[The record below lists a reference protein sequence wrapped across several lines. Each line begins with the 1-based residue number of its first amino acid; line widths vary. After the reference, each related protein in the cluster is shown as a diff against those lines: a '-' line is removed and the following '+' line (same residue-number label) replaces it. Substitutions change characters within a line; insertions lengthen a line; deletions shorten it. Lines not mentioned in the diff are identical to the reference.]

1 MKPDHQY
8 IAVTE
13 TRSQRI
19 FRDRR
24 RLQLSDCGAQSG
36 FGSSITY
43 LVGTAATQIKAREQ
57 AIPID
62 EASHTPAICRSAPV
76 STLKAGMQFGP
87 FRLLQ
92 RLGQGAQG
100 DVWKARRLDPLVETV
115 ALKVLNPALAS
126 HPNRLAQFRR
136 EAERGARLDGPSLL
150 QVFEFGDIQ
159 GFLFMAMPY
168 VEGTTLQQVIRG
180 RRHYLDGDDSG
191 AVHRMVTMD
200 EDSYLHTAVRIMA
213 KAARA
218 LGRLHSGKVVHR
230 DIKPANILLDCQRAN
245 GVYLC
250 DLGLGRDLEFAT
262 PEQMRDGAGTPMYM
276 APERLL
282 KAPANEILCDIY
294 ALGVTLFETLT
305 LQRPF
310 QVPDDMPWGCL
321 AAHLA
326 CSKPKIIRDIMPNLP
341 VELERSVQLAMSRN
355 PAARHASADELA
367 DELDQFL
374 VRSSFRLRR
383 IHEERAENNVKG
395 PHLPALQPRG
405 HTLRVVS

>member
-1 MKPDHQY
+1 MRP
-8 IAVTE
+8 
-13 TRSQRI
+13 
-19 FRDRR
+19 
-24 RLQLSDCGAQSG
+24 
-36 FGSSITY
+36 
-43 LVGTAATQIKAREQ
+43 
-57 AIPID
+57 
-62 EASHTPAICRSAPV
+62 SHTPAICQSAPV
-76 STLKAGMQFGP
+76 STLKAGMQLGP

-136 EAERGARLDGPSLL
+136 EAERGAKLDGPSLL

-230 DIKPANILLDCQRAN
+230 DIKPANILLDCQRAAWS
-245 GVYLC
+245 LS
-250 DLGLGRDLEFAT
+250 LR
-262 PEQMRDGAGTPMYM
+262 PGTGP
-276 APERLL
+276 
-282 KAPANEILCDIY
+282 
-294 ALGVTLFETLT
+294 
-305 LQRPF
+305 RP
-310 QVPDDMPWGCL
+310 G
-321 AAHLA
+321 
-326 CSKPKIIRDIMPNLP
+326 I
-341 VELERSVQLAMSRN
+341 
-355 PAARHASADELA
+355 RHAGADA
-367 DELDQFL
+367 
-374 VRSSFRLRR
+374 RWRR
-383 IHEERAENNVKG
+383 HAHVHG
-395 PHLPALQPRG
+395 A
-405 HTLRVVS
+405 